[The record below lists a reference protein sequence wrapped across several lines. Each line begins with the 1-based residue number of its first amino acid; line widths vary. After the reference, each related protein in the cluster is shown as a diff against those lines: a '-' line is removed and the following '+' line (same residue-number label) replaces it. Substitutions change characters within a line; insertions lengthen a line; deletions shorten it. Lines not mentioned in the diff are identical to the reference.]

1 MCVISSYI
9 QSEQR
14 FPLFLH
20 GNSLEVLRNISDS
33 TVDCCVTSPPYW
45 QKRQYAAGGIGLE
58 PTVDEYVDSLF
69 AIIKEVKRVLK
80 PRGAF
85 WLNIGDSYHNKSL
98 MGIPWRIALMMI
110 QDGWILRNNV
120 IWNKH
125 KGGMNPTNDRFGS
138 ISENLFFFV
147 KNDKYYFDADAVR
160 STPTQAHVKDG
171 VVISATGVSGVKY
184 RRLIESSTDLS
195 PQEKENALGA
205 LEQVL
210 QRLRAGEISDF
221 RMVIRNQQR
230 TTHSDSI
237 KLSGR
242 AKELRNKGY
251 YFLFYNPKGAMPGDV
266 WDIVPEDT
274 QKRQSHYAPYPE
286 ELCVIPIK
294 STCPPDGVVLD
305 PFSGTGTTMKVAYE
319 LGRKS
324 VGIDICSEYINLAK
338 QRLWQESAS
347 CLPFNIG
354 LNADAEIAF
363 DTIAKAL
370 ETKISDDTVFTFA

>member
-184 RRLIESSTDLS
+184 RRLIEASTDLS

-242 AKELRNKGY
+242 AKELKNKGY

-347 CLPFNIG
+347 CLPF
-354 LNADAEIAF
+354 L
-363 DTIAKAL
+363 
-370 ETKISDDTVFTFA
+370 